1 MTDTATMFAVVAATL
16 YAAHAVADHWVQSH
30 TAACRKAAPG
40 LAGAA
45 WCAWHVTTYLV
56 TCTAAVVAVAAVL
69 GVLDDLSPVGLAVG
83 AAVNGLS
90 HYVADRR
97 WPLLWLARITGH
109 GEWVDVDPQAPYRL
123 DQSWHKGWLLVTA
136 VLTAAL

>member
-56 TCTAAVVAVAAVL
+56 TCTAAVVAVAAVQR
-69 GVLDDLSPVGLAVG
+69 SSMTLAG
-83 AAVNGLS
+83 RA
-90 HYVADRR
+90 RR
-97 WPLLWLARITGH
+97 WGGRGRSLPLRRRSATAATVAGAHHRARRMG
-109 GEWVDVDPQAPYRL
+109 DVIRRRL
-123 DQSWHKGWLLVTA
+123 DQSCTRAGCW
-136 VLTAAL
+136 